1 MQVLPWQGVV
11 AHQKLPPC
19 SNKENSDG
27 WCAGYLA
34 YLGLVQYGL
43 IKPRKTGRQG
53 RKVETKKKVVDSDEW
68 LKGTHYNQVPF
79 CPPNLSTSAAWL
91 DSSCRRMMGLYG
103 QKCNWLACVHH
114 KLACWVA
121 HRQSHWCLR
130 ACY

>member
-11 AHQKLPPC
+11 AHQKLLPC
-19 SNKENSDG
+19 SNNEHGDG

-68 LKGTHYNQVPF
+68 LKGTHYNQVRF
-79 CPPNLSTSAAWL
+79 GHLNLRTL
-91 DSSCRRMMGLYG
+91 P
-103 QKCNWLACVHH
+103 
-114 KLACWVA
+114 
-121 HRQSHWCLR
+121 
-130 ACY
+130 